1 MTLAACNVAS
11 GSILSWHSAAVA
23 TVGQAVMSITH
34 SANTLAP
41 WAGFAVFCGY
51 APAALAIGAVVL
63 ARRDA

>member
-1 MTLAACNVAS
+1 
-11 GSILSWHSAAVA
+11 
-23 TVGQAVMSITH
+23 MSITH

-51 APAALAIGAVVL
+51 AAAALAIGAVLL